1 MADNVEAAN
10 GEDELQKQQQQLE
23 DAAAEAKSRDEV
35 DEAVDG
41 TNGTT
46 AAAADLIMFTPL
58 TATFKRVSFGRYLSP
73 KQFDNT
79 LPPVTPGKR

>member
-1 MADNVEAAN
+1 MAD
-10 GEDELQKQQQQLE
+10 GEDELQKQQQQLD
-23 DAAAEAKSRDEV
+23 DAAAEVKFRDEV
-35 DEAVDG
+35 EEAVD
-41 TNGTT
+41 GTT

-79 LPPVTPGKR
+79 LPPATPVKR